1 MGAFYMDIFIQELI
15 GALLQAVLF
24 AFIPFI
30 WWLVSV
36 RKREGFF
43 SWIGFKRIQF
53 NGKCGIT
60 LLVTVCAVACYGLLT
75 KLVVESV
82 PEGITTAGSNFAGM
96 GVAALPAVFVYGFIR
111 TGLSEEIV
119 FRGFLLKRISSRWGF
134 TAGNIIQALLFGAL
148 HGVPFGLATQNVW
161 ITVIM
166 TLLPGAFGWFQG
178 WLNEKRAGGS
188 IIPSW
193 LLHGIINTV
202 VAALS
207 L

>member
-1 MGAFYMDIFIQELI
+1 MSVFISELI
-15 GALLQAVLF
+15 GALLQLVLF

-30 WWLVSV
+30 WWLVSA
-36 RKREGFF
+36 RKRKGFL
-43 SWIGFKRIQF
+43 SWIGLKRVQV
-53 NGKCGIT
+53 NGKWSAT
-60 LLVTVCAVACYGLLT
+60 LLVTLGAVVCYGLLT
-75 KLVVESV
+75 KLVTASV
-82 PEGITTAGSNFAGM
+82 SEGITTAGSSFAGM

-119 FRGFLLKRISSRWGF
+119 FRGFILKRISDKWGF

-161 ITVIM
+161 ITIIM

-178 WLNEKRAGGS
+178 WLNEKRSGGS

-193 LLHGIINTV
+193 LLHGIINTL

>member
-1 MGAFYMDIFIQELI
+1 MDTFIEELI
-15 GALLQAVLF
+15 GALLQLVLF
-24 AFIPFI
+24 ALIPFI
-30 WWLVSV
+30 WWLVSA
-36 RKREGFF
+36 RKRESFF
-43 SWIGFKRIQF
+43 SWIGLKRVQF
-53 NGKCGIT
+53 TGKLRVTLLIT
-60 LLVTVCAVACYGLLT
+60 LGAVACYGLLT
-75 KLVVESV
+75 KLVMASV

-96 GVAALPAVFVYGFIR
+96 GIAALPAVFVYGFIR

-119 FRGFLLKRISSRWGF
+119 FRGFLLKRISGRWGF
-134 TAGNIIQALLFGAL
+134 SAGNIIQALLFGAL
-148 HGVPFGLATQNVW
+148 HGVPFGLATHNMLV
-161 ITVIM
+161 TLIM

>member
-1 MGAFYMDIFIQELI
+1 MSIFISELI
-15 GALLQAVLF
+15 GALLQLVMF
-24 AFIPFI
+24 ALIPFI
-30 WWLVSV
+30 WWLVSA

-43 SWIGFKRIQF
+43 SWIGLKRVQF
-53 NGKCGIT
+53 TGRFSTT
-60 LLVTVCAVACYGLLT
+60 LLVTLGAVACYGLLT
-75 KLVVESV
+75 KLVMASV
-82 PEGITTAGSNFAGM
+82 PEGITTAGSSFAGM
-96 GVAALPAVFVYGFIR
+96 GVAALPAVFAYGFIR

-119 FRGFLLKRISSRWGF
+119 FRSFLLKRISGRWGF

-148 HGVPFGLATQNVW
+148 HGVPFGLATHNLLV
-161 ITVIM
+161 TLIM

>member
-1 MGAFYMDIFIQELI
+1 MDVFIEELI
-15 GALLQAVLF
+15 GALLQLVLF

-30 WWLVSV
+30 WWLVSAQ
-36 RKREGFF
+36 KREVFL
-43 SWIGFKRIQF
+43 SWIGLKRVQF
-53 NGKCGIT
+53 TGKLRVTLLIT
-60 LLVTVCAVACYGLLT
+60 LGAIACYGLLT
-75 KLVVESV
+75 KLVMASV

-96 GVAALPAVFVYGFIR
+96 GIAALPAVFVYGFIR
-111 TGLSEEIV
+111 TGLSEEII
-119 FRGFLLKRISSRWGF
+119 FRGFLLKRISGKWGF

-148 HGVPFGLATQNVW
+148 HGVPFGLATQSIW
-161 ITVIM
+161 ITLIM

>member
-1 MGAFYMDIFIQELI
+1 MGHFMDIFVEELI
-15 GALLQAVLF
+15 GALLQLVLF
-24 AFIPFI
+24 ALIPFI
-30 WWLVSV
+30 WWLVSA
-36 RKREGFF
+36 RKRESFF
-43 SWIGFKRIQF
+43 SWIGLKRVQF
-53 NGKCGIT
+53 TGRFSTT
-60 LLVTVCAVACYGLLT
+60 LLVTLGAVACYGLLT
-75 KLVVESV
+75 KLVMASV
-82 PEGITTAGSNFAGM
+82 PEGITTAGSSFAGM
-96 GVAALPAVFVYGFIR
+96 GVAALPAVFAYGFIR

-119 FRGFLLKRISSRWGF
+119 FRGFLLKRISGRWGF

-148 HGVPFGLATQNVW
+148 HGVPFGLATHNLLV
-161 ITVIM
+161 TLIM
-166 TLLPGAFGWFQG
+166 TLLPGSFGWFQG

>member
-1 MGAFYMDIFIQELI
+1 MDTFIEELI
-15 GALLQAVLF
+15 GALLQLVLF
-24 AFIPFI
+24 ALIPFI
-30 WWLVSV
+30 WWLVSA
-36 RKREGFF
+36 RKREGFL
-43 SWIGFKRIQF
+43 SWIGLKRVQF
-53 NGKCGIT
+53 TGKLRVTLLIT
-60 LLVTVCAVACYGLLT
+60 LGAVACYGLLT
-75 KLVVESV
+75 KLVMASV

-96 GVAALPAVFVYGFIR
+96 GIAALPAVFVYGFIR

-119 FRGFLLKRISSRWGF
+119 FRGFLLKRISGRWGF
-134 TAGNIIQALLFGAL
+134 SAGNIIQALLFGAL
-148 HGVPFGLATQNVW
+148 HGVPFGLATHNMLV
-161 ITVIM
+161 TLIM

-178 WLNEKRAGGS
+178 WLNEKRAGES